1 MLIKKHKRVRRVCDG
16 NDRKNVRTTKK
27 KEKKMWLIATLA
39 FWLGV
44 CVGVMIG
51 KLSCGIRLNEE
62 YESRYV
68 ELDKPKNSE
77 VRKK

>member
-1 MLIKKHKRVRRVCDG
+1 
-16 NDRKNVRTTKK
+16 
-27 KEKKMWLIATLA
+27 MWLIATLA